1 MPRSERLTM
10 NNFEDLIN
18 HEFALTVSCQECKSP
33 IGEDCTRVDI
43 KGQRHALQ
51 NFPAHHSRLKRAE
64 RIKRLQEFDAER
76 AKTLVGEQERTESD
90 FVAPGG
96 NQAAKTAIEG
106 SRRER

>member
-1 MPRSERLTM
+1 M

-18 HEFALTVSCQECKSP
+18 HEFALTVSCQECKST

-76 AKTLVGEQERTESD
+76 AKTCDADTHTNEAG
-90 FVAPGG
+90 FVAPEG
-96 NQAAKTAIEG
+96 NQAARTAIEG
-106 SRRER
+106 LGRER

>member
-1 MPRSERLTM
+1 M

-18 HEFALTVSCQECKSP
+18 HEFALTVSCQECKSA

-64 RIKRLQEFDAER
+64 RIKRLQKFDAER
-76 AKTLVGEQERTESD
+76 AAARDGRTEISI
-90 FVAPGG
+90 PGG
-96 NQAAKTAIEG
+96 SDQ
-106 SRRER
+106 R